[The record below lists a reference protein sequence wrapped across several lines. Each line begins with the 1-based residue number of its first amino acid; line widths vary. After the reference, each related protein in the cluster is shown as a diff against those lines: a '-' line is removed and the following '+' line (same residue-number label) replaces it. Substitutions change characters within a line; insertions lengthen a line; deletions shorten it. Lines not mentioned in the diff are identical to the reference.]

1 MLRES
6 VRARV
11 RDTGQLVM
19 AMMTNVVDAASVG
32 EAKRRRMAEEKTAG
46 EQERKTEEKEEVGEV
61 KLRLFVGGLGPSVSV
76 SDLEQRFAPLGS
88 VHHIEMISS
97 KAGVD
102 SAAVAGAHRGFAYVE
117 FEASSQASLRKLFSA
132 VCADLT

>member
-1 MLRES
+1 MGEP
-6 VRARV
+6 VKV
-11 RDTGQLVM
+11 
-19 AMMTNVVDAASVG
+19 MMTNVVDAASVG
-32 EAKRRRMAEEKTAG
+32 EAKRRRRMAEEKTAG
-46 EQERKTEEKEEVGEV
+46 EQGRKTEEKEEVGEV
-61 KLRLFVGGLGPSVSV
+61 KLRLFVGGLGPSVSI

-88 VHHIEMISS
+88 VHRIEMIPS

-132 VCADLT
+132 VCPDLN